1 MGIRLGTSKG
11 ESGFILV
18 IFGLKNFGYP
28 GQIEKFKTAH
38 PKLQRPLLRHWIKL
52 VLGMGPPIPKKENYI
67 HVLIRNIKGRSKSL

>member
-28 GQIEKFKTAH
+28 GQIEKFKNQVRMY
-38 PKLQRPLLRHWIKL
+38 L
-52 VLGMGPPIPKKENYI
+52 YI
-67 HVLIRNIKGRSKSL
+67 